1 MKYIIYMVFC
11 IFARTNIDGLY
22 SHYSVTF
29 ARSKRVVSVLLLDQ
43 IDMVVCNIA
52 RTSRDGI
59 L

>member
-1 MKYIIYMVFC
+1 MVFC

-29 ARSKRVVSVLLLDQ
+29 ARSKRVVSVLLPDQ

>member
-1 MKYIIYMVFC
+1 MIFC

-22 SHYSVTF
+22 SVTF
-29 ARSKRVVSVLLLDQ
+29 ARSNRVVSALLLDQ
-43 IDMVVCNIA
+43 IDMVFCNIA